1 MKNPK
6 KPTRPAGGRTPAPA
20 NASGPELEVP
30 PASSAENGPA
40 TVSPPVAAIATPTG
54 PIPIRCRFDTL
65 LALAQVRPHPQNPK
79 KHPEPQV
86 ALFAEILRY
95 QGLRRPLVISQA
107 SGFLVVGHGQLL
119 ALESLG
125 AGQAPVEYQDF
136 GSPAEE
142 LAHLL
147 ADNKLAELGVV
158 GDEQLEALVRQL
170 EADGISERMAAILRD
185 LEAGEEEDRPAAGV
199 YELVPTIDEAY
210 NGVLIFTRTGQE
222 WAALSTLLD
231 LPKGLDRRGTVGL
244 TQVLDFRRFNA
255 LWKSR
260 S

>member
-1 MKNPK
+1 M
-6 KPTRPAGGRTPAPA
+6 
-20 NASGPELEVP
+20 SQ
-30 PASSAENGPA
+30 
-40 TVSPPVAAIATPTG
+40 PVAAVVTSAG
-54 PIPIRCRFDTL
+54 PVPIRCRYDVL
-65 LALAQVRPHPQNPK
+65 MPPAQVRPHPQNPK

-95 QGLRRPLVISQA
+95 QGIRRPLVVSKA

-125 AGQAPVEYQDF
+125 AEQVPVEIQEF
-136 GSPAEE
+136 ASPADE

-147 ADNKLAELGVV
+147 ADNKLADLGVV
-158 GDEQLEALVRQL
+158 GEEQLDAIVRQL
-170 EADGISERMAAILRD
+170 EADGVSERMAAILRD
-185 LEAGEEEDRPAAGV
+185 LEAEEEETKPAAGV

-222 WAALSTLLD
+222 WAALSTMLD
-231 LPKGLDRRGTVGL
+231 LQKGLDRRGSVGV
-244 TQVLDFRRFNA
+244 TQVLDFRRFHA
-255 LWKSR
+255 LWQSR